1 MEKKLPNSTKVVV
14 IGGGVVGCSVAYHLA
29 KFGWKDT
36 ILLERDQLTSGTTWH
51 AAGLVSQLGPS
62 AAITKIRKYTLDL
75 YKELEK
81 KVDHSAGLRLNGA
94 LSIAETKGR
103 WQELQRQA
111 TTAQLY
117 DVDVK
122 ILDKDQIKKD
132 YPIVNTDDVIGG
144 ILMPGDGAADP
155 SGVTHMLA
163 KAARIEGAKIFE
175 KSPVEEII
183 TKDGTKIKSNQDII
197 EVTGRADKILT
208 CERTAL
214 NILTRMSGIAT
225 QTNEL
230 VKKIPNKTKLYA
242 TRKTA
247 PGLRYFDK
255 EAVKI
260 GGGERHRLRLDEMV
274 MIKDNH
280 IAVEQSLSSLI
291 NKTKKK
297 YKKFEVEVENT
308 DDAVLAAEK
317 GATIIMLDNFSPSQ
331 ITRTIKVLKNK
342 KLRNKVLLEASGGI
356 NSKNI
361 SKYGKT
367 DVDIISI
374 GSITNS
380 VKGIDF
386 SLEI

>member
-1 MEKKLPNSTKVVV
+1 LSFNPKKQLSQFLAED
-14 IGGGVVGCSVAYHLA
+14 IGKG
-29 KFGWKDT
+29 DIT
-36 ILLERDQLTSGTTWH
+36 
-51 AAGLVSQLGPS
+51 SQLLS
-62 AAITKIRKYTLDL
+62 KKKIT
-75 YKELEK
+75 
-81 KVDHSAGLRLNGA
+81 
-94 LSIAETKGR
+94 
-103 WQELQRQA
+103 
-111 TTAQLY
+111 
-117 DVDVK
+117 VK
-122 ILDKDQIKKD
+122 IISRENAVVAGTKYAKEIFAIKGCK
-132 YPIVNTDDVIGG
+132 
-144 ILMPGDGAADP
+144 
-155 SGVTHMLA
+155 
-163 KAARIEGAKIFE
+163 AKII
-175 KSPVEEII
+175 S
-183 TKDGTKIKSNQDII
+183 KDGTKIKPNQKII
-197 EVTGRADKILT
+197 EITGNADKILT

-230 VKKIPNKTKLYA
+230 VKKIPKKTKLYA

-260 GGGERHRLRLDEMV
+260 GGGEKHRLRLDEMV

-280 IAVEQSLSSLI
+280 IAVEQSLLSLI

-297 YKKFEVEVENT
+297 YRKFEVEVENT
-308 DDAVLAAEK
+308 NDAVLAAEK
-317 GATIIMLDNFSPSQ
+317 GATIIMLDNFSPIQ
-331 ITRTIKVLKNK
+331 IIKTVKVLKNK

-367 DVDIISI
+367 GVDIISI

-386 SLEI
+386 SLEV

>member
-1 MEKKLPNSTKVVV
+1 MSFNPKKQLSQFLAED
-14 IGGGVVGCSVAYHLA
+14 IGKG
-29 KFGWKDT
+29 DIT
-36 ILLERDQLTSGTTWH
+36 
-51 AAGLVSQLGPS
+51 SQLLS
-62 AAITKIRKYTLDL
+62 KKKIT
-75 YKELEK
+75 
-81 KVDHSAGLRLNGA
+81 
-94 LSIAETKGR
+94 
-103 WQELQRQA
+103 
-111 TTAQLY
+111 
-117 DVDVK
+117 VK
-122 ILDKDQIKKD
+122 IISRENAVVAGTKYAKEIFAIKGCK
-132 YPIVNTDDVIGG
+132 
-144 ILMPGDGAADP
+144 
-155 SGVTHMLA
+155 
-163 KAARIEGAKIFE
+163 AKII
-175 KSPVEEII
+175 S
-183 TKDGTKIKSNQDII
+183 KDGTKIKPNQKII
-197 EVTGRADKILT
+197 EITGNGDKILT

-230 VKKIPNKTKLYA
+230 VKKIPKKTKLYA

-260 GGGERHRLRLDEMV
+260 GGGEKHRLRLDEMV

-280 IAVEQSLSSLI
+280 IAVEQSLLSLI
-291 NKTKKK
+291 DKTKKK
-297 YKKFEVEVENT
+297 YRKFEVEVENT

-317 GATIIMLDNFSPSQ
+317 GATIIMLDNFSPIQ
-331 ITRTIKVLKNK
+331 IIKTVKVLKNK

-367 DVDIISI
+367 GVDIISI

-386 SLEI
+386 SLEV

>member
-1 MEKKLPNSTKVVV
+1 MSFNPKKQLSQFLAED
-14 IGGGVVGCSVAYHLA
+14 IGKG
-29 KFGWKDT
+29 DIT
-36 ILLERDQLTSGTTWH
+36 
-51 AAGLVSQLGPS
+51 SQLLS
-62 AAITKIRKYTLDL
+62 KKEIT
-75 YKELEK
+75 
-81 KVDHSAGLRLNGA
+81 
-94 LSIAETKGR
+94 
-103 WQELQRQA
+103 
-111 TTAQLY
+111 
-117 DVDVK
+117 VK
-122 ILDKDQIKKD
+122 IISRENAIVAGTKYAKEIFAIKGCK
-132 YPIVNTDDVIGG
+132 
-144 ILMPGDGAADP
+144 
-155 SGVTHMLA
+155 A
-163 KAARIEGAKIFE
+163 K
-175 KSPVEEII
+175 II
-183 TKDGTKIKSNQDII
+183 TKDGTKIKPNQDII
-197 EVTGRADKILT
+197 EITGKADKILT

-331 ITRTIKVLKNK
+331 ITKTIKVLKNK

-356 NSKNI
+356 NFKNI

-367 DVDIISI
+367 GVDIISI